1 MWGFLELCVIM
12 LMIVVHCLQKKWIYV
27 MEYMEG
33 GDMGTKLDDAGR
45 FSEELTR
52 FYAAE
57 LTLAIEFLHKHGIIH
72 R

>member
-1 MWGFLELCVIM
+1 MVM
-12 LMIVVHCLQKKWIYV
+12 TVAHCLQKKWNYM

-33 GDMGTKLDDAGR
+33 GDMVTKLDDAGR

-57 LTLAIEFLHKHGIIH
+57 LTLAIDFLHKCGIIH